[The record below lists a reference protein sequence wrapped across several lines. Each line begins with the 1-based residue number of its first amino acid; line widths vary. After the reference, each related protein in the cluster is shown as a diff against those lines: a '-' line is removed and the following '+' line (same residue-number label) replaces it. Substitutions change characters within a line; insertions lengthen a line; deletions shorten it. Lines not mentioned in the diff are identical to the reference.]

1 MSINMKGEVTFI
13 KIEKGKDN
21 SHGGVTSVLKIK
33 TIVNNKVLIDLKK
46 LKDNGSKLPIREG
59 VY

>member
-1 MSINMKGEVTFI
+1 MSINMKGEVTFMK

-21 SHGGVTSVLKIK
+21 SHGGVISVL
-33 TIVNNKVLIDLKK
+33 
-46 LKDNGSKLPIREG
+46 IREG

>member
-21 SHGGVTSVLKIK
+21 SHGGVISVL
-33 TIVNNKVLIDLKK
+33 
-46 LKDNGSKLPIREG
+46 IREG

>member
-21 SHGGVTSVLKIK
+21 SHGVTSVLKNK

>member
-1 MSINMKGEVTFI
+1 MSIDMKGEVTFI

-21 SHGGVTSVLKIK
+21 SHGGVISSLKNK

-46 LKDNGSKLPIREG
+46 FKR
-59 VY
+59 